1 MKKLILGTAQLGDSY
16 GTITKTKKLDYQ
28 AAINLIL
35 KATSNGIC
43 CIDTANSYNNSEKI
57 IGSALSIS
65 SEKCR
70 VITKLSPLNHLNNF
84 TTKEDAADAA
94 EKSLKVSLER
104 LKGIKD
110 ISILLHRAKHLN
122 EYNSA
127 IWERLVLLKNLGLV
141 TRLGVSV
148 QNRNEAEMALKNKEV
163 SIIQMPVNLLDWRWN
178 SKRFLEL
185 IDERCDVEIH
195 ARSIYLQGILLRSEE
210 CWPKIKNCESKE
222 ILNNLDKFV
231 SLFGRKS
238 RADLCLAWVKGQKWI
253 DSVVIGM
260 ESEDQLFKNIKL
272 FNEKPLDSIQI
283 KQLNKT
289 MQDMVPEKLLNP
301 SEWLG

>member
-28 AAINLIL
+28 AAINLII

-57 IGSALSIS
+57 IGSALSLS

-70 VITKLSPLNHLNNF
+70 VITKLSPLNHLHDLTN
-84 TTKEDAADAA
+84 EEEAADAA
-94 EKSLKVSLER
+94 ERSLKVSLER

-110 ISILLHRAKHLN
+110 ISILLHRAKHLT

-141 TRLGVSV
+141 KRLGVSV
-148 QNRNEAEMALKNKEV
+148 QNRYEAEMALKNKDV
-163 SIIQMPVNLLDWRWN
+163 SVMQIPVNLLDWRWN
-178 SKRFLEL
+178 SERFLEL
-185 IDERCDVEIH
+185 LYKRCDVEIH
-195 ARSIYLQGILLRSEE
+195 ARSIYLQGILLRSKEF
-210 CWPKIKNCESKE
+210 WPKIENCESEE
-222 ILNNLDKFV
+222 ILDNLENFV

-238 RADLCLAWVKGQKWI
+238 KADLCLAWVKGQQWI
-253 DSVVIGM
+253 DGVVVGM
-260 ESEDQLFKNIKL
+260 ESEDQLFTNLKL

-283 KQLNKT
+283 KQLNKK

-301 SEWLG
+301 SEWLR